1 MKFRVSLAV
10 VGGDVFGGVRR
21 RWLVK
26 VLVLGQ
32 RLREPPSS
40 LGLLIILH
48 EEWS

>member
-21 RWLVK
+21 RRLVE
-26 VLVLGQ
+26 GFGAGSEGE
-32 RLREPPSS
+32 RASS